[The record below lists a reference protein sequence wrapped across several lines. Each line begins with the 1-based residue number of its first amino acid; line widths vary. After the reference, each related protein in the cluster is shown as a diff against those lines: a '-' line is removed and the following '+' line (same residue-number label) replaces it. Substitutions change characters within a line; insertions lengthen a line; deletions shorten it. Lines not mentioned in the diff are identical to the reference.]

1 MTKSRIATS
10 LLIGFAVALLVS
22 VASLHAVERTAS
34 VVGVVELASG
44 GPAVGAMVKL
54 RNDAAGLTV
63 SVISREQGRYN
74 APELPPGKY
83 TIQAIGG
90 GMKSDGMDGKDGAAL
105 DVSAGSNEAKPLVLR
120 HRAEMVEAM
129 PSSAWAALMPDGS
142 ARDVQGK
149 ELIIS
154 LCIHCHDTGLHNV
167 VSRRMTRERW
177 AAAVRM
183 MEANVMGN
191 THPVQ
196 MTDEDREMIL
206 DYLAKYFGPDV
217 PLFEPQRDDVKRV
230 LARTWI
236 TGETAKSMTVEFDLP
251 RGAGPHDVAID
262 PQGNAWVAESK
273 PGVLGKLDPRTLTY
287 TRVPIPGTKENKLK
301 RSVSAAHALE
311 IDPQGRLWVSD
322 HRIPDPRAVMYD
334 PNTKQFTFYPFP
346 EAARAE
352 DSTDV
357 NTIRW
362 HRDGTV
368 WFTDLGGDQIL
379 KLNPATKEFTKF
391 PVPSGKSHE
400 IKAHPYGM
408 AIDGDGWVWFAVF
421 ERDKMGRVDPRTGE
435 VAEYPL
441 PTSRSYPRRMG
452 TDVEGNVWFGEY
464 GSIGKLGMADRK
476 TAKLTEFPTPTKYS
490 GAYSV
495 SVDKSR
501 NLVWISEL
509 MADRIARFNPKT
521 KTFVEYP
528 LPTLYSSVRRI
539 EADPSRPNRVWYA
552 GNNVNKVGYLDVL
565 E

>member
-1 MTKSRIATS
+1 MKRSDTKPRSWGWFGAAG
-10 LLIGFAVALLVS
+10 LAVALGLS
-22 VASLHAVERTAS
+22 VVALLAVERTAS
-34 VVGVVELASG
+34 VAGVVELASG

-63 SVISREQGRYN
+63 SVVSREQGRYR

-90 GMKSDGMDGKDGAAL
+90 GMKSDPGAAL
-105 DVSAGSNEAKPLVLR
+105 DVAAGTNEAKPLVLR

-129 PSSAWAALMPDGS
+129 PSSAFAALMPDG
-142 ARDVQGK
+142 QGK
-149 ELIIS
+149 DAQAKELVIS

-167 VSRRMTRERW
+167 VSRRMSRDRW

-191 THPVQ
+191 THPVHL
-196 MTDEDREMIL
+196 TDEERGVIL

-217 PLFEPQRDDVKRV
+217 PPFDPERD

-236 TGETAKSMTVEFDLP
+236 TGEAAKSMVVEFTLP
-251 RGAGPHDVAID
+251 PRAGPHDVAVD
-262 PQGNAWVAESK
+262 AQGNAWVSESR

-287 TRVPIPGTKENKLK
+287 TRVPIPGTKENTLK

-311 IDPQGRLWVSD
+311 IDPQGRLWTSD
-322 HRIPDPRAVMYD
+322 HRNPGPRAVMYD
-334 PNTKQFTFYPFP
+334 PKTEQFTFYPYP

-352 DSTDV
+352 DSADV
-357 NTIRW
+357 NTIRH

-391 PVPSGKSHE
+391 AVPSGRNHHM
-400 IKAHPYGM
+400 KAHPYGM

-421 ERDKMGRVDPRTGE
+421 ETDKMGRIDPRTGE
-435 VAEYPL
+435 VAEYDL
-441 PTSRSYPRRMG
+441 PTSRAYPRRMG

-464 GSIGKLGMADRK
+464 GSVGKLGMADRK

-528 LPTLYSSVRRI
+528 LPRLYSSIRRI
-539 EADPSRPNRVWYA
+539 EADPSRPNRVWYT
-552 GNNVNKVGYLDVL
+552 GNNVNTVGYLDVL